1 MQANNDIIVHKIAS
15 DKDSGESRGGPG
27 GLGPPS

>member
-15 DKDSGESRGGPG
+15 DKDTIVTLNRPDILSISH
-27 GLGPPS
+27 